1 MMAGTED
8 TNNQVPTQA
17 EVLRERQRFLNLV
30 EKINK
35 LEEAINTFEA
45 DHESIDSN
53 VDWLSRL
60 TTMRNEMEQAHKTFE
75 SSVEEKCAEHK
86 TKIEQSLEG
95 YNKFVNEKREEV
107 QASVDELEQ
116 TKGDI
121 QTASDEIQSKK
132 SSVEAI
138 AVECENDKKKVDAH
152 QQKIAK
158 ILSDAEKA
166 LTSATSAGLAKE
178 FEKQKDILK
187 KKERFW
193 VIALGVSL
201 VLALVLTY
209 CRLAALQELMVAD
222 KPVTGF
228 VFVLNCLISI
238 AAIGAPVWFAWLATK
253 QVGYC
258 FRLSEDYAFKA
269 ATAGSFEGFR
279 REIESLTVDDENESN
294 DELRLKL
301 LTTVLT
307 RLDEQPLRYV
317 DSKVHGSPFHEA
329 LLNRFKTKL
338 EEKKPE

>member
-1 MMAGTED
+1 MTAGTED
-8 TNNQVPTQA
+8 MNNQVPTQA
-17 EVLRERQRFLNLV
+17 EVNRERQRFLNLV

-35 LEEAINTFEA
+35 LEEAVDTFEA

-53 VDWLSRL
+53 VDWLAKL
-60 TTMRNEMEQAHKTFE
+60 TTMRNEIEQAHKTFE
-75 SSVEEKCAEHK
+75 SSIDEKCEEHK
-86 TKIEQSLEG
+86 TEVEQSLES
-95 YNKFVNEKREEV
+95 YNKFVDEKREEV
-107 QASVDELEQ
+107 QASLDELEQ
-116 TKGDI
+116 TKEDI
-121 QTASDEIQSKK
+121 QTAADEIQSRK

-138 AVECENDKKKVDAH
+138 ALECENDKRKLDAH

-187 KKERFW
+187 KKELSW

-209 CRLAALQELMVAD
+209 FRLAALEELMVAD
-222 KPVTGF
+222 KPVPGF

-279 REIESLTVDDENESN
+279 REIESLTVDDVNESN

-329 LLNRFKTKL
+329 LLNKFKTKP

>member
-1 MMAGTED
+1 MMVGTED

-60 TTMRNEMEQAHKTFE
+60 TTMRNEMEQAHKT
-75 SSVEEKCAEHK
+75 
-86 TKIEQSLEG
+86 
-95 YNKFVNEKREEV
+95 
-107 QASVDELEQ
+107 
-116 TKGDI
+116 KGDI

-158 ILSDAEKA
+158 ILSDAEMA

-193 VIALGVSL
+193 VIALGFSL

-238 AAIGAPVWFAWLATK
+238 AAIGTPVWFAWLATK

-294 DELRLKL
+294 GELRLKL

>member
-75 SSVEEKCAEHK
+75 SSIEEKCAEHK

-138 AVECENDKKKVDAH
+138 AVECENDKK
-152 QQKIAK
+152 
-158 ILSDAEKA
+158 
-166 LTSATSAGLAKE
+166 
-178 FEKQKDILK
+178 
-187 KKERFW
+187 R
-193 VIALGVSL
+193 
-201 VLALVLTY
+201 
-209 CRLAALQELMVAD
+209 
-222 KPVTGF
+222 
-228 VFVLNCLISI
+228 
-238 AAIGAPVWFAWLATK
+238 
-253 QVGYC
+253 
-258 FRLSEDYAFKA
+258 
-269 ATAGSFEGFR
+269 
-279 REIESLTVDDENESN
+279 
-294 DELRLKL
+294 
-301 LTTVLT
+301 
-307 RLDEQPLRYV
+307 
-317 DSKVHGSPFHEA
+317 
-329 LLNRFKTKL
+329 
-338 EEKKPE
+338 